1 MSAKVDLM
9 GFLTVDLKEL
19 WKAGLK
25 VPAMVD
31 LMGFLTVDLKELWRV
46 DLKAYVMVDLK
57 VS

>member
-1 MSAKVDLM
+1 M

-46 DLKAYVMVDLK
+46 DFKAYVMVDLK